1 MSRARVERPAV
12 ALPRW
17 VLLPAALG
25 LLLFS
30 TPLVAVLVRV
40 PWPRVGPLLTSA
52 ASLDALRLSLLT
64 AGASTLCC
72 LLLGGPLA
80 LVLARSRGRG
90 LPLLRAVVLLPLVL
104 PPVVGGLA
112 LLFTVGRQGLLGP
125 VLEALGVRVAFT
137 TVAVVLA
144 QTFVSMPFLV
154 LSLEGALRSAAQGYE
169 EVAATLGA
177 GPGRVLLRITLPLV
191 APGLLAGAV
200 LAFARSLGE
209 FGATLILAGSVQ
221 GRTRTLPLEIY
232 LQREVDPDAAVTL
245 SLLLVAVSLVVVVAL
260 RGRLAGGVR

>member
-1 MSRARVERPAV
+1 
-12 ALPRW
+12 
-17 VLLPAALG
+17 
-25 LLLFS
+25 
-30 TPLVAVLVRV
+30 
-40 PWPRVGPLLTSA
+40 
-52 ASLDALRLSLLT
+52 
-64 AGASTLCC
+64 AG
-72 LLLGGPLA
+72 GGGGA
-80 LVLARSRGRG
+80 
-90 LPLLRAVVLLPLVL
+90 
-104 PPVVGGLA
+104 PP
-112 LLFTVGRQGLLGP
+112 P
-125 VLEALGVRVAFT
+125 
-137 TVAVVLA
+137 
-144 QTFVSMPFLV
+144 PPP
-154 LSLEGALRSAAQGYE
+154 AQGYE